1 MNSCTICSRF
11 EGLPYA
17 SVNAPELPSIR
28 VSENAPFTNTGVDF
42 AGPLYTREKQPGGT
56 NSGKAYICLFTCA
69 STRAVHL
76 ELATDLSAATFLRM
90 FQRFCSCR
98 GLPSVLITDNT
109 KTFKASSQQIVKI
122 ARATEVTRYL
132 NNSRVTWQFLVER
145 APWWGKTY
153 LDGKTVLE
161 EIHWQS

>member
-1 MNSCTICSRF
+1 MVKRVVNSCTICSRF

-28 VSENAPFTNTGVDF
+28 VYTGVDF
-42 AGPLYTREKQPGGT
+42 TGPLYTHEKQPGGT

-90 FQRFCSCR
+90 FR
-98 GLPSVLITDNT
+98 
-109 KTFKASSQQIVKI
+109 
-122 ARATEVTRYL
+122 
-132 NNSRVTWQFLVER
+132 
-145 APWWGKTY
+145 
-153 LDGKTVLE
+153 
-161 EIHWQS
+161 